1 MNFVD
6 SVCDII
12 FLSHAK
18 AQRAQRFYY
27 QRDYTD
33 FPRDPRDPWR
43 HLNAPHGNC
52 LIMLI
57 ISPRIT
63 RICANLLGE
72 KILVIPV
79 IRGDKKT
86 LRMATV

>member
-43 HLNAPHGNC
+43 HVGAPQGIC
-52 LIMLI
+52 I
-57 ISPRIT
+57 ISF
-63 RICANLLGE
+63 NLVDCLSTYHGD
-72 KILVIPV
+72 L
-79 IRGDKKT
+79 RGSF
-86 LRMATV
+86 VN

>member
-18 AQRAQRFYY
+18 AQRAQSFLLSTDYT
-27 QRDYTD
+27 DYTD

-43 HLNAPHGNC
+43 YLGAPQGICEITFNLVDYLSPAYHGDLHGSFVN
-52 LIMLI
+52 
-57 ISPRIT
+57 
-63 RICANLLGE
+63 
-72 KILVIPV
+72 
-79 IRGDKKT
+79 
-86 LRMATV
+86 